1 MRIISNTGKVK
12 EKHWTTLYQLINIYF
27 RTRTILEVLNEG
39 ISLILIDS
47 DHYWITS
54 PLPWLRNQT
63 GYDIIVENNSVP
75 PAWSVCAG
83 FLFLNSTKQ
92 TRAFWS
98 KVDQHTKF
106 FRSYTETNHISEQTV
121 ISRTLFEMWKQQQQ
135 QESVENNNNFAAHI
149 RQKRS
154 WRTRFRRIS
163 ELWDIAD
170 GRFPAPEQIKWD
182 FFPKEKVVSGNLEP
196 IWKWICMN
204 LLFLRRVVH

>member
-1 MRIISNTGKVK
+1 MRATRTFNLAPAAMRIILNTGK
-12 EKHWTTLYQLINIYF
+12 EKHWTTRHQVINIYF

-83 FLFLNSTKQ
+83 FLFLNNTDQ

-106 FRSYTETNHISEQTV
+106 FRSFTETMHINEQTI
-121 ISRTLFEMWKQQQQ
+121 ISRTLFDMWKQQQQ
-135 QESVENNNNFAAHI
+135 
-149 RQKRS
+149 R
-154 WRTRFRRIS
+154 W
-163 ELWDIAD
+163 
-170 GRFPAPEQIKWD
+170 
-182 FFPKEKVVSGNLEP
+182 
-196 IWKWICMN
+196 
-204 LLFLRRVVH
+204 